1 MEENVQELL
10 KDKNENVVQFNFTN
24 STSNPISVDLFNSA
38 TLSQIPTSVG
48 NANPTYP
55 IGNVAV
61 FSAGQYRQVY
71 NPNNNSIYLLDL
83 TTQNINVYN
92 ISNQSVIFI
101 PLPTINCFDLS
112 FCPINNSIYVTD
124 FNTGSPIVIVDCTL
138 NVVSGTIIVNV
149 NDELSFIEYNSN
161 NNTMYIGVGRFATA
175 INFIYFLDCS
185 TNTLTSSTTL
195 PYITSAIN
203 FSDVTSSNFIY
214 FTYNT
219 NIRKI
224 DCSTNLIT
232 GVSIPVLSFTTNN
245 IVFNSNNNFL
255 YGTLNGSTS
264 IFVINTNTDTLLF
277 NLTTTS
283 ITPNSSNNCLQLNT
297 ITNQLFAGLFNNN
310 YDVFN
315 CDSNTY
321 IQTNQVATTGFLF
334 DIIFIQST
342 ETLWIT
348 DSNTFLTPIS
358 TQYSVTPFYVIGS
371 TNYNSFVNNLNNEP
385 IEIQLIRLVTQSQN
399 QLTNQLQLTTIDSNG
414 NQIFMPNFPINEV
427 SAFQQQGN
435 IGEVPFKDIIFDG
448 RTYINQYQLN
458 PNETTS
464 FEIYYKQL
472 DLTSATFTFPIFFK
486 PKIQLKEY
494 IKNELNL

>member
-92 ISNQSVIFI
+92 ISNQSVIII
-101 PLPTINCFDLS
+101 PLPTINCYDLS

-219 NIRKI
+219 NIRKL

-232 GVSIPVLSFTTNN
+232 GVSIPVLSFTANN
-245 IVFNSNNNFL
+245 IIFNSNNNLL
-255 YGTLNGSTS
+255 YGTLNGSTNL
-264 IFVINTNTDTLLF
+264 FVINTITDTLLV

-283 ITPNSSNNCLQLNT
+283 ITPSNSNCLQLNT
-297 ITNQLFAGLFNNN
+297 ITNQLFIGLFNNN
-310 YDVFN
+310 YDLFN

-358 TQYSVTPFYVIGS
+358 TQYSVTPFYITGS
-371 TNYNSFVNNLNNEP
+371 SNYNAFVNNLNSEP
-385 IEIQLIRLVTQSQN
+385 VFIDEIRILTQNLTQLNN
-399 QLTNQLQLTTIDSNG
+399 QVQFTKIDSNG
-414 NQIFMPNFPINEV
+414 NQIFFPEFPITKV
-427 SAFQQQGN
+427 DSYQQQGN
-435 IGEVPFKDIIFDG
+435 IATLKLNGLVFDG

-458 PNETTS
+458 PYESLS

-472 DLTSATFTFPIFFK
+472 DLTTASVTLPMFFK
-486 PKIQLKEY
+486 NKIPLKEY
-494 IKNELNL
+494 INKQLNL